1 MSFIST
7 LFGCSKRDENV
18 IPPVD
23 LDKPVENPKI
33 LTALNNAADSGH
45 ADAVHQVTKEVN
57 HANFLIPILAD
68 QMATKPGKESGQAV
82 VEKDSRISFLLCA
95 DESGGNLLPL
105 FTDWPSI
112 KSWTTQQVSTL
123 VMPSKEA
130 WNFMLSHKEYS
141 GAIVN
146 PAGPSLKLPRSLIQK
161 LNAE

>member
-1 MSFIST
+1 
-7 LFGCSKRDENV
+7 
-18 IPPVD
+18 
-23 LDKPVENPKI
+23 
-33 LTALNNAADSGH
+33 
-45 ADAVHQVTKEVN
+45 VTTEVN
-57 HANFLIPILAD
+57 RANFLIPILAD
-68 QMATKPGKESGQAV
+68 QLATKPGKQPGQEV

-105 FTDWPSI
+105 FIDWPSI

-123 VMPSKEA
+123 VMPSKDA
-130 WNFMLSHKEYS
+130 WSFVLSHKEYG